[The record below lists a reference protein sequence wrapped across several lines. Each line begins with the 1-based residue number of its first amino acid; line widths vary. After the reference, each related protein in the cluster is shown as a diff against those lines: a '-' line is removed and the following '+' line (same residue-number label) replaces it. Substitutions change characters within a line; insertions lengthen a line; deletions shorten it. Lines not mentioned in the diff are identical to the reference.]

1 VQVVVRPT
9 AGHFHGA
16 EEMGRHRKRCAGST
30 SVAFA
35 LALFLILF
43 TAITVYLFIAKPWWF
58 PPAITD
64 VGKLIDSQFS
74 RTLVIT
80 GIVFI
85 LAQVGLAWVVFR
97 YRGAGKP
104 VSHSEGNTTMEIV
117 WTLATVVLFVG
128 LGLYAENAWA
138 IVHFTPASPGAM
150 QIEVIGQQFKWS
162 FRYPGP
168 DGKFGK
174 YKTIEKALDQRKRG
188 NQNASPWQLDP
199 TDPDGKD
206 DLLLPAGST
215 MAVPVNREVEL
226 LIRSQDVTH
235 AFFVR
240 ELRLKQDA
248 VPGMII
254 RIHFTATVIGDYEL
268 ACAEL
273 CGANHNTMRT
283 LFQVMSE
290 ENYQKWLKDQAA
302 NQ

>member
-1 VQVVVRPT
+1 VARRP
-9 AGHFHGA
+9 AGQHHGA
-16 EEMGRHRKRCAGST
+16 EEMGRLKKNSAGST
-30 SVAFA
+30 SVAIA
-35 LALFLILF
+35 LALFLFVF

-80 GIVFI
+80 GVVFI
-85 LAQVGLAWVVFR
+85 LAQIGLAWVVFR
-97 YRGAGKP
+97 YRSNGQRA
-104 VSHSEGNTTMEIV
+104 SHSEGNTAMEIL

-138 IVHFTPASPGAM
+138 IVHFQPASAGAM
-150 QIEVIGQQFKWS
+150 QIEVMGQQFKWS

-168 DGKFGK
+168 DGKFGR
-174 YKTIEKALDQRKRG
+174 YKTVDQALAQRKRG
-188 NQNASPWQLDP
+188 NLSASPWQLDP
-199 TDPDGKD
+199 ADPDGKD
-206 DLLLPAGST
+206 DILMPAGST

-235 AFFVR
+235 SFFVR

-254 RIHFTATVIGDYEL
+254 RIHFTANTIGNYEL

-283 LFQVMSE
+283 LFQVMSLDDFD
-290 ENYQKWLKDQAA
+290 KWLKDQAA